1 MRWAGLVAAA
11 VATAMV
17 AAMVAACGGE
27 APAKDPDLPTVLR
40 AENVARAMPSGTAP
54 VSTVA
59 AGMAQ
64 LGLRLG
70 QAGTGNWVVSPA
82 SIAYAFAMVRGG
94 ARGATADEIDTA
106 FGFPPSGLPEAFN
119 AITRAVV
126 TADVPPP
133 PDRNPRKP
141 GEVRPT
147 AMCVSDAVFPAA
159 GYPIGADFLRTLA
172 EQFGAGVYPVDFT
185 KDAASRAVDAWVKQ
199 QTAGRITKLFDRL
212 PNDTKLVLANTVYLR
227 ADWKVPFDHLS
238 TSDEPFRR
246 SDSSTVTARTMHAS
260 GPVRYAEGPGWQA
273 VELPYV
279 GGQLAM
285 RILLP
290 APGGDPNALLTVNPT
305 FATRAVQ
312 VSLPAWDFG
321 TDVDLKAALG
331 VLGVRTAFDPS
342 AADFSGINPQL
353 FIDQAVHRATI
364 TVDEAGTEAAAATG
378 IAMAEMSAMPQPS
391 VSFTADHPYAF
402 AIVHTGTGVPLFV
415 GHVADPTAH
424 A

>member
-11 VATAMV
+11 LATV
-17 AAMVAACGGE
+17 MVAACGGK
-27 APAKDPDLPTVLR
+27 APATDPDFPAVLR
-40 AENVARAMPSGTAP
+40 AANVARVMPSGTAP

-70 QAGTGNWVVSPA
+70 QPGTGNWVLSPA

-94 ARGATADEIDTA
+94 ARGATADEIDKA
-106 FGFPPSGLPEAFN
+106 FGFPSSGLADAFN

-126 TADVPPP
+126 TTDVPPP
-133 PDRNPRKP
+133 PDRNPRKQ

-147 AMCVSDAVFPAA
+147 VMCVSDAVFPAA

-172 EQFGAGVYPVDFT
+172 EQYGAGVYPVDFT
-185 KDAASRAVDAWVKQ
+185 KDAAARAVDAWVKQ
-199 QTAGRITKLFDRL
+199 QTAGRITKLFDKL
-212 PNDTKLVLANTVYLR
+212 PQDTKLVLANTVYLR

-238 TSDEPFRR
+238 TSDQPFRR
-246 SDSSTVTARTMHAS
+246 ADSSSVTARTMHAT

-279 GGQLAM
+279 GDQLAM

-290 APGGDPNALLTVNPT
+290 APGGDPNALLTLNPT

-331 VLGVRTAFDPS
+331 ALGVRTAFDPS
-342 AADFSGINPQL
+342 AADFSGINPEL
-353 FIDQAVHRATI
+353 YIAQAVHRATI

-378 IAMAEMSAMPQPS
+378 IAMAPTSAMPQPS
-391 VSFTADHPYAF
+391 VSFNADHPYAF
-402 AIVHTGTGVPLFV
+402 EIVHTVTGVPLFV

-424 A
+424 V